1 MIGKQT
7 INGEA
12 GGEGFHPPSSI
23 PFPSH
28 FREERKTF
36 SLVAQLK
43 NEKKQLVSPW
53 ANNYESISMKN

>member
-28 FREERKTF
+28 FREEGKTF
-36 SLVAQLK
+36 SLVAQL
-43 NEKKQLVSPW
+43 VS
-53 ANNYESISMKN
+53 